1 MKQITL
7 LLMLIAFT
15 ISVRAQSATGAW
27 ELTSGQDKVVIAVTD
42 NYLSYAEYRTVPA
55 SFYRTWGGTYE
66 MKDNNLVVNVEFDSK
81 DSAKVGEQTTL
92 KLQVITSSLVVV
104 DGKYFNRID
113 NGGTSALFG
122 GWQITQRVTPMGD
135 MQRMKRGARKTL
147 KVLTGTRFQWIAM
160 NTETGEFSGT
170 GGGTYTLKDGVYTEQ
185 IEFFSRDN
193 DRVGAS
199 LSFDAEVNN
208 IDWVHS
214 GKSSKGQ
221 PIKEVWSKIE

>member
-1 MKQITL
+1 MKRIAL
-7 LLMLIAFT
+7 LLTLTAFT
-15 ISVRAQSATGAW
+15 ISVRAQSVTGAW

-42 NYLSYAEYRTVPA
+42 NYLTFTEYRTIPA
-55 SFYRTWGGTYE
+55 SFDGTWGGTYE
-66 MKDNNLVVNVEFDSK
+66 KKDNNLVINVEFDSK
-81 DSAKVGEQTTL
+81 DFSKVGEQTTL
-92 KLQVITSSLVVV
+92 KLQVITSSLAAV

-113 NGGTSALFG
+113 NGSTSDLFG
-122 GWQITQRVTPMGD
+122 GWQITQRATPTGD
-135 MQRMKRGARKTL
+135 MQPMKRGARKTL

-208 IDWVHS
+208 TDWIHS